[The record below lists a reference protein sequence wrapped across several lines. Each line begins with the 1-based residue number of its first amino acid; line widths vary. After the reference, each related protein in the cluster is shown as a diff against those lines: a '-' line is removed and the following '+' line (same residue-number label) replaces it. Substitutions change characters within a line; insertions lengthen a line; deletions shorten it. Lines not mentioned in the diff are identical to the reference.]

1 MNRHIAIVGAGN
13 LGCSIAEGLL
23 TSGFISGSNLALSR
37 RNTAKLVH
45 FKEKGCFISA
55 SNKEVVERSGIVILA
70 VEPHHANHVLEE
82 LKPVLNP
89 EKHIF
94 ISVITGLPIK
104 TIKAHTHESLDVVRA
119 MPNTAISIRESMTC
133 LCGDESTDALKT
145 AEEIFSCVGETVVIR
160 EDQMGPAT
168 ALAACGIA
176 FFLRAIRAASQGGIQ
191 IGFHADIA
199 LKIAA
204 QTARGAATLLNQTG
218 NHPER
223 EIDRVTTPM
232 GCTISGLNQMEHD
245 GFSSAMIKGIVT
257 SAEKAELL
265 YKD

>member
-1 MNRHIAIVGAGN
+1 MNKNIAVVGAGN

-23 TSGFISGSNLALSR
+23 NSGFISANQLALSR
-37 RNTAKLVH
+37 RNISKLKS
-45 FKEKGCFISA
+45 FKEKGCFVSS
-55 SNKEVVERSGIVILA
+55 SNQEVVERSRIVILA
-70 VEPHHANHVLEE
+70 VEPHHANHVLDE
-82 LKPVLNP
+82 LKPFLNP
-89 EKHIF
+89 GKHLF

-104 TIKAHTHESLDVVRA
+104 IIKKHTHALLDVVRA

-133 LCGDESTDALKT
+133 LCGDESGDALKI
-145 AEEIFSCVGETVVIR
+145 AEEVFNCVGETVVIR

-257 SAEKAELL
+257 SAEKADLL